1 MPKPNKETTTRV
13 RLQARNLF
21 ELGKYTQEQIC
32 EIIKKDGGS
41 LSRQTLAKWINEDI
55 NDIWKVGAKT
65 NDAKEIVNT
74 KIAPQIIDKLN
85 EITPPKPPVQQDK
98 YEDVRSSMID
108 RQNRIDA
115 LTEAFMQDIETNT
128 YKTAYLGILRL
139 QELLLKNKTHY
150 QGKEQTVG
158 YENAKNIDCIANATH
173 KFAQILGLAQG
184 SININNT
191 NVQQNNQLNI
201 NNSKDINE
209 EESII
214 MQKIEEDNKN
224 DNFANL
230 CRVINH

>member
-1 MPKPNKETTTRV
+1 MPKATKEETLKKKV
-13 RLQARNLF
+13 QARALY
-21 ELGKYTQEQIC
+21 ELGKYTKQEIY
-32 EIIKKDGGS
+32 ERVNIDHK
-41 LSRQTLAKWINEDI
+41 TLTKWINEDI

-85 EITPPKPPVQQDK
+85 EITPPKPPATQDK

-201 NNSKDINE
+201 NNSNQSSGYKFIEPEPINITHE
-209 EESII
+209 IQNEVNDHISSII
-214 MQKIEEDNKN
+214 SG
-224 DNFANL
+224 
-230 CRVINH
+230 